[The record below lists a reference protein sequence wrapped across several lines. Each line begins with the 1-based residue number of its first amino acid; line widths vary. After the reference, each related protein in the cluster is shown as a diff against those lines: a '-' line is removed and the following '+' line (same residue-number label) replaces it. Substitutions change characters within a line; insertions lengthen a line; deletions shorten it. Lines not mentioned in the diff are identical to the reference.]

1 MDATV
6 AAASGRRDIKIL
18 GLISVG
24 HFMSHFFSLTLPPL
38 FIYLREAFDV
48 SYAELG
54 LMMTLTYGAS
64 ALVQVPVGFMV
75 DRFGAKVV
83 LTGGL
88 ALLSIGYGLV
98 GLAPAFW
105 VVILVTIIAGIGNSV
120 FHPAD
125 YVILNSSITPSRM
138 GRAFSIHT
146 FAGHLGTALA
156 PVSMILLTNW
166 FGWRTAIISA
176 GIFGLLV
183 MLALLTQWNSM
194 SADAEPKK
202 KKKKDSGAA
211 PGDQGAKDGLA
222 LLFSKPIVLFFLF
235 FVTLSMTSSGI
246 NAFAVT
252 ALVNLH
258 GMPLAVA
265 STALTVYLFCSATGI
280 LIGGEISDRTQRH
293 DVVAAIVFV
302 LTAAFSL
309 LLAWFDLPL
318 AMLVALM
325 AIMGLGQGITRP
337 ARDMMLRATAPKGS
351 VGKVFGFV
359 SAGIAVGSTL
369 APIPFGYLLD
379 VGRPEWVFY
388 LIAIFMTVALFTVLT
403 PKEIAQQ
410 SAREAK
416 A

>member
-6 AAASGRRDIKIL
+6 AAGSGRRGLKIL
-18 GLISVG
+18 SLISVG
-24 HFMSHFFSLTLPPL
+24 HFMSHYFSLTLPPL

-48 SYAELG
+48 SYTELG
-54 LMMTLTYGAS
+54 LMMTLTYGAT
-64 ALVQVPVGFMV
+64 AAVQVPVGFMV

-105 VVILVTIIAGIGNSV
+105 VVIVLTVIAGIGNSV

-125 YVILNSSITPSRM
+125 YAILNSSITPSRM

-146 FAGHLGTALA
+146 FAGHLGTAVA
-156 PVSMILLTNW
+156 PVSMIVLSSQ
-166 FGWRTAIISA
+166 FGWRTALVAA
-176 GIFGLLV
+176 GLFGLTV
-183 MLALLTQWNSM
+183 MLGLLTQWNSI
-194 SADAEPKK
+194 SEDAAAKPKK
-202 KKKKDSGAA
+202 KKDAA
-211 PGDQGAKDGLA
+211 PAADAGPVDGLA

-235 FVTLSMTSSGI
+235 FTTLSMTSSGI
-246 NAFAVT
+246 NAFSVT
-252 ALVNLH
+252 ALVTLH
-258 GMPLAVA
+258 GTPLATA
-265 STALTVYLFCSATGI
+265 SMALTVYLFCSATGI
-280 LIGGEISDRTQRH
+280 LLGGEISDRTQRH

-302 LTAAFSL
+302 MTVVFSL

-318 AMLVALM
+318 ALLVALM
-325 AIMGLGQGITRP
+325 AVMGLGQGITRP
-337 ARDMMLRATAPKGS
+337 ARDMMLRAAAPKGS

-379 VGRPEWVFY
+379 IGRPEWVFY
-388 LIAIFMTVALFTVLT
+388 LIAIFMAIALFTVLT
-403 PKEIAQQ
+403 PKELAEK
-410 SAREAK
+410 AAAEAK

>member
-1 MDATV
+1 MSTAVATDRE
-6 AAASGRRDIKIL
+6 RRDLKIL
-18 GLISVG
+18 ALISVG

-38 FIYLREAFDV
+38 FIYLREAFNV

-54 LMMTLTYGAS
+54 LLMALSYGAS
-64 ALVQVPVGFMV
+64 AVVQVPVGFLV
-75 DRFGAKVV
+75 DRFGAKLV
-83 LTGGL
+83 LTVGL
-88 ALLSIGYGLV
+88 TLLSLGYGLV
-98 GLAPAFW
+98 GLAPTFW
-105 VVILVTIIAGIGNSV
+105 VAIALAMLAGIGNSV

-125 YVILNSSITPSRM
+125 YVILNSSISPSRM

-146 FAGHLGTALA
+146 FAGHLGTAVA
-156 PVSMILLTNW
+156 PVSMILLSDL
-166 FGWRTAIISA
+166 FGWRTALIAA
-176 GIFGLLV
+176 GLFGLAV
-183 MLALLTQWNSM
+183 MLALLTQWNSIREDV
-194 SADAEPKK
+194 APKPKK
-202 KKKKDSGAA
+202 KDQAA
-211 PGDQGAKDGLA
+211 AALPAAVPDGLA

-235 FVTLSMTSSGI
+235 FATLSMTSSGI

-252 ALVNLH
+252 ALVTLH
-258 GMPLAVA
+258 GTPLAIA
-265 STALTVYLFCSATGI
+265 SMALTVYLFCSATGI

-302 LTAAFSL
+302 MTAVFSL

-318 AMLVALM
+318 AILVALM

-359 SAGIAVGSTL
+359 SAGIMVGSTL

-379 VGRPEWVFY
+379 VGRPDWVFY
-388 LIAIFMTVALFTVLT
+388 LIAIFMVISLFTVLT
-403 PKEIAQQ
+403 PKEIAEKGVQ
-410 SAREAK
+410 EAK